1 MDRHEKFMLLA
12 ELFDRIKDKQQ
23 KEMDEY
29 CKTEQENVGFLKAM
43 CFVKQE
49 IINFECGISDENV
62 RYFMRRK

>member
-1 MDRHEKFMLLA
+1 MNRHEKFKVLA

-29 CKTEQENVGFLKAM
+29 CKTEQEKTGFLKAM

-49 IINFECGISDENV
+49 IINFECEASDENV
-62 RYFMRRK
+62 RYLMSRG